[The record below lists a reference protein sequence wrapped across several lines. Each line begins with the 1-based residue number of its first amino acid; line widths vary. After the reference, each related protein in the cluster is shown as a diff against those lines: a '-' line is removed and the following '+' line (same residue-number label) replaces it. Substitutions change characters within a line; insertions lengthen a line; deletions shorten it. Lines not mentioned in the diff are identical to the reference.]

1 MSGIEVAITIL
12 SGLAIFAFAALIVF
26 NYLDRK
32 KP

>member
-1 MSGIEVAITIL
+1 MSGIEVAIVVL
-12 SGLAIFAFAALIVF
+12 SALAIFAFAALLVF